1 MAALRERPENVVVVG
16 DSYAKDILPAHE
28 TGCKTVWLKGEGW
41 TEDAPAICVADR
53 IIKGLDEL

>member
-1 MAALRERPENVVVVG
+1 MVVVG